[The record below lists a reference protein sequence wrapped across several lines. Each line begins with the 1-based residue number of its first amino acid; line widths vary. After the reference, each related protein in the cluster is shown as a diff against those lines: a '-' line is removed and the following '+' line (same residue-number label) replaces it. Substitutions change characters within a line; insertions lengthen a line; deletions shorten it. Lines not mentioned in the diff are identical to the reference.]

1 MSTPTAQFQIRTCP
15 ATPHSFPL
23 APQIF
28 LQITIP
34 TVWEDKQVILINYRP
49 QVFHPINAVQ
59 PAADN
64 QLTAI
69 RERRLPI
76 TEITHLAEVLHQES
90 SQRHNL
96 TVINHQNT
104 FVFLIHASATFLS

>member
-34 TVWEDKQVILINYRP
+34 TVWEDKQVILINYRL
-49 QVFHPINAVQ
+49 QVFHTTNAVE
-59 PAADN
+59 PAADI
-64 QLTAI
+64 QLTDI
-69 RERRLPI
+69 RERQVPS
-76 TEITHLAEVLHQES
+76 TEITHLAELLHQEV
-90 SQRHNL
+90 SQRQKQAVNK
-96 TVINHQNT
+96 HQNT
-104 FVFLIHASATFLS
+104 FDFV